1 MAELD
6 AVLDRAGQAIDIFL
20 AAGITAAMNQFNS
33 GPPRGQDGVTMNEY
47 EVFARAFRC
56 SPTMAEAIVKRVRE
70 RVGRDVP
77 MSEMLNAIKK
87 IPPTR
92 LSTDTLVTRLQKNS
106 GIKNTTRKS
115 NDDDFD
121 DFEVEALPPHAFC
134 STNSNSHAH
143 TARAVSKRPSGV
155 NAQIDQVLQKN
166 WTQARALGLNPPN
179 ISVDQF
185 VRQTQSTVGEPKPTV
200 ARVLSA
206 VQALSKKDVLITP
219 NLAADEIIE
228 KDELR

>member
-1 MAELD
+1 
-6 AVLDRAGQAIDIFL
+6 
-20 AAGITAAMNQFNS
+20 
-33 GPPRGQDGVTMNEY
+33 MNEY
-47 EVFARAFRC
+47 EVFAKAFRC
-56 SPTMAEAIVKRVRE
+56 TPTMAESIVKRVRE

-92 LSTDTLVTRLQKNS
+92 LTTDTLVIRLQKNS
-106 GIKNTTRKS
+106 GVKNTPRKA
-115 NDDDFD
+115 DDDDYD
-121 DFEVEALPPHAFC
+121 DFEVEGAAETPALR
-134 STNSNSHAH
+134 TVNSNTH
-143 TARAVSKRPSGV
+143 TRRATRTVAPKRPAGV

-206 VQALSKKDVLITP
+206 VQTLSKKDVLITP

>member
-1 MAELD
+1 
-6 AVLDRAGQAIDIFL
+6 
-20 AAGITAAMNQFNS
+20 
-33 GPPRGQDGVTMNEY
+33 MNEY
-47 EVFARAFRC
+47 EIFARAFRC
-56 SPTMAEAIVKRVRE
+56 TPSMAESIVKRVRE
-70 RVGRDVP
+70 RVGREVP

-92 LSTDTLVTRLQKNS
+92 LTTDTLVIRLQKNS
-106 GIKNTTRKS
+106 GLKSTTRKS
-115 NDDDFD
+115 DDDEYD
-121 DFEVEALPPHAFC
+121 DFEVEGVAAQTPSLR
-134 STNSNSHAH
+134 TVNSNSRPHA
-143 TARAVSKRPSGV
+143 AALKRPTGV

-200 ARVLSA
+200 ARILSA
-206 VQALSKKDVLITP
+206 VQTLSKKDVLITP

>member
-1 MAELD
+1 
-6 AVLDRAGQAIDIFL
+6 
-20 AAGITAAMNQFNS
+20 
-33 GPPRGQDGVTMNEY
+33 MNEY
-47 EVFARAFRC
+47 EIFAKAFRC
-56 SPTMAEAIVKRVRE
+56 TPTMAESIVKRVRE
-70 RVGRDVP
+70 RVGREVP

-92 LSTDTLVTRLQKNS
+92 LTTDTLVIRLQKNS
-106 GIKNTTRKS
+106 GLKSTARKS
-115 NDDDFD
+115 DDDEYD
-121 DFEVEALPPHAFC
+121 DFEVEGATSETPALRTA
-134 STNSNSHAH
+134 NSISRSRA
-143 TARAVSKRPSGV
+143 TAPKRPTGV

-200 ARVLSA
+200 ARVLAA

-219 NLAADEIIE
+219 NLVADEIIE
-228 KDELR
+228 KDDLG

>member
-1 MAELD
+1 
-6 AVLDRAGQAIDIFL
+6 
-20 AAGITAAMNQFNS
+20 
-33 GPPRGQDGVTMNEY
+33 MNEY
-47 EVFARAFRC
+47 EVFAKAFRC
-56 SPTMAEAIVKRVRE
+56 TPTMAESIVKRVRE

-92 LSTDTLVTRLQKNS
+92 LTTDTLVIRLQKNS
-106 GIKNTTRKS
+106 GIKNPARKS
-115 NDDDFD
+115 DDDEYD
-121 DFEVEALPPHAFC
+121 DFEVEGATPEPP
-134 STNSNSHAH
+134 TLRTVNSNSNSRAR
-143 TARAVSKRPSGV
+143 TAAPKRPTGV
-155 NAQIDQVLQKN
+155 NAQIDQLLQKN

-200 ARVLSA
+200 ARVLAA

>member
-1 MAELD
+1 
-6 AVLDRAGQAIDIFL
+6 
-20 AAGITAAMNQFNS
+20 
-33 GPPRGQDGVTMNEY
+33 MNEY
-47 EVFARAFRC
+47 EVFAKAFRC
-56 SPTMAEAIVKRVRE
+56 TPTMAESIVKRVRE

-92 LSTDTLVTRLQKNS
+92 LTTDTLVVRLQKNS
-106 GIKNTTRKS
+106 GIKNNSRKA
-115 NDDDFD
+115 DDDDYD
-121 DFEVEALPPHAFC
+121 DFEVEGSADAPLIRTANPTSRSSAR
-134 STNSNSHAH
+134 STSR
-143 TARAVSKRPSGV
+143 TAAPKRPTGV
-155 NAQIDQVLQKN
+155 NAQIDQMLQKN

-200 ARVLSA
+200 ARVLTA

>member
-1 MAELD
+1 
-6 AVLDRAGQAIDIFL
+6 
-20 AAGITAAMNQFNS
+20 
-33 GPPRGQDGVTMNEY
+33 MNEY
-47 EVFARAFRC
+47 EVFAKAFRC
-56 SPTMAEAIVKRVRE
+56 TPTMAESIVKRVRE

-92 LSTDTLVTRLQKNS
+92 LTTDTLVIRLQKNS
-106 GIKNTTRKS
+106 GIKNTSRKA
-115 NDDDFD
+115 DDDDYD
-121 DFEVEALPPHAFC
+121 DFETEGGTEAPLIRTA
-134 STNSNSHAH
+134 NSNSNSRSH
-143 TARAVSKRPSGV
+143 TAPHTSPRTASRTTAPKRPTGV
-155 NAQIDQVLQKN
+155 NAQIDQLLQKN

-179 ISVDQF
+179 VSVDQF

-200 ARVLSA
+200 ARVLTA

-219 NLAADEIIE
+219 NLVADEIIE

>member
-1 MAELD
+1 
-6 AVLDRAGQAIDIFL
+6 
-20 AAGITAAMNQFNS
+20 
-33 GPPRGQDGVTMNEY
+33 MNEY
-47 EVFARAFRC
+47 EVFAKAFRC
-56 SPTMAEAIVKRVRE
+56 TPTMAESIVKRVRE

-92 LSTDTLVTRLQKNS
+92 LTTDTLVIRLQKNS
-106 GIKNTTRKS
+106 GIKNTSRKS
-115 NDDDFD
+115 DDDDYD
-121 DFEVEALPPHAFC
+121 DFEIEGAVETPALRTVN
-134 STNSNSHAH
+134 SSSNSRPR
-143 TARAVSKRPSGV
+143 TASRTAAPKRPTGV

-200 ARVLSA
+200 ARVLTA
-206 VQALSKKDVLITP
+206 VQILGKKDVLITP

>member
-1 MAELD
+1 
-6 AVLDRAGQAIDIFL
+6 
-20 AAGITAAMNQFNS
+20 
-33 GPPRGQDGVTMNEY
+33 MNEY
-47 EVFARAFRC
+47 EVFAKAFRC
-56 SPTMAEAIVKRVRE
+56 TPTMAESIVKRVRE
-70 RVGRDVP
+70 RVGREVP

-92 LSTDTLVTRLQKNS
+92 LTTDTLVNRLQKNS
-106 GIKNTTRKS
+106 GLKNTPRKS
-115 NDDDFD
+115 DEDEYDN
-121 DFEVEALPPHAFC
+121 FEVEGAETATPTLRTA
-134 STNSNSHAH
+134 NSNSRAH
-143 TARAVSKRPSGV
+143 PAARSAAPKRPAGV

-179 ISVDQF
+179 ISVTQF

-200 ARVLSA
+200 ARVLAA
-206 VQALSKKDVLITP
+206 VQTLSKKDVLITP

>member
-1 MAELD
+1 
-6 AVLDRAGQAIDIFL
+6 
-20 AAGITAAMNQFNS
+20 
-33 GPPRGQDGVTMNEY
+33 MNEY
-47 EVFARAFRC
+47 EVFAKAFRC
-56 SPTMAEAIVKRVRE
+56 TPSMAESIVKRVRE

-92 LSTDTLVTRLQKNS
+92 LTTDTLVIRLQKNS
-106 GIKNTTRKS
+106 GIKNTSRKS
-115 NDDDFD
+115 DDDDYD
-121 DFEVEALPPHAFC
+121 DFEVEGAAETPG
-134 STNSNSHAH
+134 SR
-143 TARAVSKRPSGV
+143 TANVAARSRTSSRAAAPKRPTGV

-179 ISVDQF
+179 LSVDQF
-185 VRQTQSTVGEPKPTV
+185 VRQTQATVGEPKPTV
-200 ARVLSA
+200 ARVLTA

>member
-1 MAELD
+1 
-6 AVLDRAGQAIDIFL
+6 
-20 AAGITAAMNQFNS
+20 
-33 GPPRGQDGVTMNEY
+33 MNEY
-47 EVFARAFRC
+47 EVFAKAFRC
-56 SPTMAEAIVKRVRE
+56 TPTMAESIVKRVRE

-92 LSTDTLVTRLQKNS
+92 LSTDTLVIRLQKNS

-115 NDDDFD
+115 NDDEFD
-121 DFEVEALPPHAFC
+121 DFEVEGASAGGPVLRTANSTSHTRTTRAAPKPP
-134 STNSNSHAH
+134 T
-143 TARAVSKRPSGV
+143 GV
-155 NAQIDQVLQKN
+155 NAQIEQALQKN

-200 ARVLSA
+200 ARVLAA

-228 KDELR
+228 QDELR

>member
-1 MAELD
+1 MAE
-6 AVLDRAGQAIDIFL
+6 
-20 AAGITAAMNQFNS
+20 S
-33 GPPRGQDGVTMNEY
+33 
-47 EVFARAFRC
+47 
-56 SPTMAEAIVKRVRE
+56 IVKRVRE

-92 LSTDTLVTRLQKNS
+92 LTTDTLVIRLQKNS
-106 GIKNTTRKS
+106 GIKPTSRKS
-115 NDDDFD
+115 DEDDYD
-121 DFEVEALPPHAFC
+121 DFEVEGAAETPTIRA
-134 STNSNSHAH
+134 TNSR
-143 TARAVSKRPSGV
+143 ARSAAPKRPTGA

-166 WTQARALGLNPPN
+166 WSQARALGLNPPSL
-179 ISVDQF
+179 SVDQF

-206 VQALSKKDVLITP
+206 VQTLSKKDVLITP

>member
-1 MAELD
+1 
-6 AVLDRAGQAIDIFL
+6 
-20 AAGITAAMNQFNS
+20 
-33 GPPRGQDGVTMNEY
+33 MNEY

-56 SPTMAEAIVKRVRE
+56 TPTMAESIVKRVRE

-106 GIKNTTRKS
+106 GIKNTSRKTAE
-115 NDDDFD
+115 DDYD
-121 DFEVEALPPHAFC
+121 DFEMEGAAAEAPALR
-134 STNSNSHAH
+134 TVNSNSH
-143 TARAVSKRPSGV
+143 TTRAASKRPSGM
-155 NAQIDQVLQKN
+155 NAQIDQVLQRN
-166 WTQARALGLNPPN
+166 WTQARAAGLNPPN

-200 ARVLSA
+200 ARVLTA
-206 VQALSKKDVLITP
+206 VQALSKRDVLITP
-219 NLAADEIIE
+219 NLVADEIIE

>member
-1 MAELD
+1 
-6 AVLDRAGQAIDIFL
+6 
-20 AAGITAAMNQFNS
+20 
-33 GPPRGQDGVTMNEY
+33 MNEY

-87 IPPTR
+87 SPPTR
-92 LSTDTLVTRLQKNS
+92 LSTDTLVLRLQKNS
-106 GIKNTTRKS
+106 GLKNTTRKS
-115 NDDDFD
+115 NDDEFD
-121 DFEVEALPPHAFC
+121 DFEVEGAGAEGSTVRTVNSTSRTRATHAAPKR
-134 STNSNSHAH
+134 ST
-143 TARAVSKRPSGV
+143 GM

-200 ARVLSA
+200 ARVLAA

-219 NLAADEIIE
+219 NLVADEIIE
-228 KDELR
+228 QDELR

>member
-1 MAELD
+1 
-6 AVLDRAGQAIDIFL
+6 
-20 AAGITAAMNQFNS
+20 
-33 GPPRGQDGVTMNEY
+33 MNEY
-47 EVFARAFRC
+47 EVFAKAFRC
-56 SPTMAEAIVKRVRE
+56 TPAMAESIVKRVRE
-70 RVGRDVP
+70 RVGREVP

-92 LSTDTLVTRLQKNS
+92 LSTDTLVVRLQKNS
-106 GIKNTTRKS
+106 GIKSASRKTS
-115 NDDDFD
+115 DDEFD
-121 DFEVEALPPHAFC
+121 DFEIEGATETPGLRTVN
-134 STNSNSHAH
+134 STTRTRTSSRVVAP
-143 TARAVSKRPSGV
+143 KRPTGA
-155 NAQIDQVLQKN
+155 NAQIDQLLQKN
-166 WTQARALGLNPPN
+166 WTQARALGMNPPN

-206 VQALSKKDVLITP
+206 VQTLSKKDVLITP

>member
-1 MAELD
+1 
-6 AVLDRAGQAIDIFL
+6 
-20 AAGITAAMNQFNS
+20 
-33 GPPRGQDGVTMNEY
+33 MNEY
-47 EVFARAFRC
+47 EVFAKAFRC
-56 SPTMAEAIVKRVRE
+56 TPTMAESIVKRVRE
-70 RVGRDVP
+70 RVGREVP

-92 LSTDTLVTRLQKNS
+92 LTTDTLVIRLQKNS
-106 GIKNTTRKS
+106 GLKSAARKS
-115 NDDDFD
+115 DDDEYD
-121 DFEVEALPPHAFC
+121 DFEVEGAAAETPALRTA
-134 STNSNSHAH
+134 NSNSRTR
-143 TARAVSKRPSGV
+143 TASRTTAPKRPTGV

-185 VRQTQSTVGEPKPTV
+185 VRQTQATVGEPKPTV
-200 ARVLSA
+200 ARILSA
-206 VQALSKKDVLITP
+206 VQTLSKKDVLITP

>member
-1 MAELD
+1 
-6 AVLDRAGQAIDIFL
+6 
-20 AAGITAAMNQFNS
+20 
-33 GPPRGQDGVTMNEY
+33 MNEY
-47 EVFARAFRC
+47 EVFAKAFRC
-56 SPTMAEAIVKRVRE
+56 TPTMAESIVKRVRE

-92 LSTDTLVTRLQKNS
+92 LTTDTLVIRVQKNS
-106 GIKNTTRKS
+106 GLKNTSRKS
-115 NDDDFD
+115 DDDDYD
-121 DFEVEALPPHAFC
+121 DFEVEGAAETPLIR
-134 STNSNSHAH
+134 TVNSHSQSR
-143 TARAVSKRPSGV
+143 TAARTSAPRRTTGV
-155 NAQIDQVLQKN
+155 NAQIDQMLQKN

-200 ARVLSA
+200 ARVLTA